1 MATEIKDIKTS
12 IMGTIEF
19 NLKCSGHRGFQEFL
33 FYPAETRSN
42 KIKIQ
47 SDNRIGFYYPDN
59 GEIVLSKSRSS
70 GSYAHHLILDK
81 LTHDFLSEADRLKL
95 NQALRGTSEN
105 TGNYAVRI
113 CNQYAAEAR

>member
-33 FYPAETRSN
+33 FYPADTRSN

-47 SDNRIGFYYPDN
+47 SDNRIGF
-59 GEIVLSKSRSS
+59 
-70 GSYAHHLILDK
+70 
-81 LTHDFLSEADRLKL
+81 RLKL

-105 TGNYAVRI
+105 TGNYAVTI
-113 CNQYAAEAR
+113 CNQCAAEAR